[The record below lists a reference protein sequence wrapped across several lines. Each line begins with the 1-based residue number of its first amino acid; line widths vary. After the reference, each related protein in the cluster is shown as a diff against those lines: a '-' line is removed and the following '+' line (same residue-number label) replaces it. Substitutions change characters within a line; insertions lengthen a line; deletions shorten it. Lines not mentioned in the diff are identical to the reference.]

1 MDRRRITLAALVT
14 ISLSLAACAPSES
27 GRRAP
32 NASTPSVVTP
42 RTSSPKPSPKPSS
55 PPVAPPT
62 SATPPSVT
70 PPAPGQ
76 PTGEFRIV
84 GNDIVDPDGNVFYPI
99 GANVAV
105 RQGGFEYGYTFN
117 WRGTATGRSTD
128 VAAWGWN
135 TVRATVIC
143 NSPGTPSQAQV
154 DAGVD
159 ALIDEYT
166 ARKIVVMV
174 ECHDVTGKN
183 PTPTDA
189 RVAGVYRF
197 MERLAAKY
205 ANNPYVWFNVFNEPT
220 ERDGAGDVEA
230 WLTLQR
236 DALARIRALAPRN
249 VFVAD
254 LPGYGQ
260 AVHTFVGE
268 RSVTRLGAGQC
279 NVLYG
284 WHGYGAVG
292 KDGQFGRF
300 EDWADPVRSRANH
313 VAALKY
319 IVDHDIPV
327 VIGEFGDPL
336 TLEEGTAGLP
346 IWNRNAARALI
357 ELAPAAGVG
366 LLWWHANGDSN
377 NFLTYSLTAD
387 RSAPWDK
394 ALTGQGLSA
403 SGRAFWEASKN
414 KPGGQPFVGDLDA
427 SGC

>member
-14 ISLSLAACAPSES
+14 ISLSASLLIAACGASATSERPTRGAHPRPLTPTAPSTTA
-27 GRRAP
+27 AP
-32 NASTPSVVTP
+32 TKTTPTSPDSTV
-42 RTSSPKPSPKPSS
+42 PSP
-55 PPVAPPT
+55 A
-62 SATPPSVT
+62 
-70 PPAPGQ
+70 
-76 PTGEFRIV
+76 PTGRFHIV

-105 RQGGFEYGYTFN
+105 RQGGFENGYTFN
-117 WRGTATGRSTD
+117 WRGTATGRSAA

-143 NSPGTPSQAQV
+143 NSPGTPNQGQI
-154 DAGVD
+154 DAGID

-183 PTPTDA
+183 PTPADA

-205 ANNPYVWFNVFNEPT
+205 ATNPYVWFNVFNEPI
-220 ERDGAGDVEA
+220 EKDSPSDVEA
-230 WLTLQR
+230 WMVLQR
-236 DALARIRALAPRN
+236 DALARIRALAPSN

-254 LPGYGQ
+254 IPGYGQ
-260 AVHTFVGE
+260 AFHTFTGDK
-268 RSVTRLGAGQC
+268 SVTRLGAGQC

-284 WHGYGAVG
+284 WHAYGALGSDG
-292 KDGQFGRF
+292 KFGRF
-300 EDWADPVRSRANH
+300 EDYADPVRSRANH
-313 VAALKY
+313 AAALQY

-327 VIGEFGDPL
+327 VVGEFGDPL
-336 TLEEGTAGLP
+336 TLDEGTAGLP

-357 ELAPAAGVG
+357 DLAPAAGVG
-366 LLWWHANGDSN
+366 LLWWHATGDSN
-377 NFLTYSLTAD
+377 NWLTYSLTAD

-394 ALTGQGLSA
+394 ASTGAGLST
-403 SGRAFWEASKN
+403 SGQAFWRASQN
-414 KPGGQPFVGDLDA
+414 KPGGQPFTGDLRA
-427 SGC
+427 SNC

>member
-14 ISLSLAACAPSES
+14 ISLCLAACAPSDA
-27 GRRAP
+27 GRRA
-32 NASTPSVVTP
+32 
-42 RTSSPKPSPKPSS
+42 SSDSAPITLS
-55 PPVAPPT
+55 PPKTAPHRP
-62 SATPPSVT
+62 T
-70 PPAPGQ
+70 PPAPPATASPAP

-84 GNDIVDPDGNVFYPI
+84 GNDIVDPDGNIFYPI

-105 RQGGFEYGYTFN
+105 RHGGFEHGYTFN
-117 WRGTATGRSTD
+117 WRGTATDRADD

-135 TVRATVIC
+135 TIRATVIC

-183 PTPTDA
+183 PTISDPG
-189 RVAGVYRF
+189 VAGIYRF

-205 ANNPYVWFNVFNEPT
+205 ATNPYVWFNVFNEPI
-220 ERDGAGDVEA
+220 ERDTAGDVEA
-230 WLTLQR
+230 WLALQR
-236 DALARIRALAPRN
+236 DALARIRALAPTN
-249 VFVAD
+249 IFVAD
-254 LPGYGQ
+254 IPGYGQ
-260 AVHTFVGE
+260 AVHTFTGE
-268 RSVTRLGAGQC
+268 ASVTRLGAGQC

-284 WHGYGAVG
+284 WHGYGALG
-292 KDGQFGRF
+292 SDGQFGRF
-300 EDWADPVRSRANH
+300 EDWADPARSRANH
-313 VAALKY
+313 AAALQY
-319 IVDHDIPV
+319 LVDNDIPV

-346 IWNRNAARALI
+346 IWNRNAAKALI
-357 ELAPAAGVG
+357 DLAPAAGVG
-366 LLWWHANGDSN
+366 LLWWHATGDSN
-377 NFLTYSLTAD
+377 VFLTYSLTAD

-394 ALTGQGLSA
+394 AHSGEGLSP
-403 SGRAFWEASKN
+403 SGRAFWEVSKN
-414 KPGGQPFVGDLDA
+414 KPGGQPFTGDLAA